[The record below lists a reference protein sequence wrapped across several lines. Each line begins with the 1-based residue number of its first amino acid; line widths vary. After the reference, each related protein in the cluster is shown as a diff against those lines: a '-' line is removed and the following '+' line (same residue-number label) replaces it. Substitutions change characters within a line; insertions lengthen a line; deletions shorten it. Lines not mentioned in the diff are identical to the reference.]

1 MVVPDFFYG
10 DPVVNP
16 SDPKFD
22 RDSWLKAHD
31 TVSFLPFS
39 CNLED
44 VHLNNCARIKKT
56 SRAHINLPLMS

>member
-10 DPVVNP
+10 DPVVSL

-22 RDSWLKAHD
+22 LNSWLKAHN
-31 TVSFLPFS
+31 TVSFLLFS

-44 VHLNNCARIKKT
+44 VHMNNVARIKKT